1 LRPGQLSQ
9 TAVQEPAVNG
19 TNAVAGDPVTG
30 VVLRNIHLRAPQ
42 SVDYVPS
49 GSKADLLFVAINE
62 SPTLPDRLV
71 SITSDIGTVAVT
83 GNPTLPPGGTLV
95 IGAPDGQP
103 SPLDAS
109 EGADTAAAGV
119 TLNKQIT
126 NGLTYDFTFT
136 FERSGQT
143 TVAVPISAG
152 EAPRRDTKGG
162 RGRGRH
168 GRPRLARCAF
178 LSGPTDTVTEW
189 LDRVPRRV
197 RSFGARNAGTSPPSG
212 WAVVQTAAPGAP
224 STRSQ
229 CSPRWA
235 PPPVAAR

>member
-1 LRPGQLSQ
+1 VNRQRSRAFAVTSGLSACGLAAAVVLTGCGAGQLSQ

-30 VVLRNIHLRAPQ
+30 VALRNIHLRAPQ

-62 SPTLPDRLV
+62 SPTTPDRLV

-95 IGAPDGQP
+95 IGAPDGRP

-152 EAPRRDTKGG
+152 EAPRRDTKGAVEAEG
-162 RGRGRH
+162 DTGGH
-168 GRPRLARCAF
+168 G
-178 LSGPTDTVTEW
+178 
-189 LDRVPRRV
+189 
-197 RSFGARNAGTSPPSG
+197 
-212 WAVVQTAAPGAP
+212 
-224 STRSQ
+224 
-229 CSPRWA
+229 
-235 PPPVAAR
+235 

>member
-1 LRPGQLSQ
+1 VNRQRSRAFAVTTGLSACGLAAAFVLTGCSAGQVTQ
-9 TAVQEPAVNG
+9 TSVQEPAVNG
-19 TNAVAGDPVTG
+19 TNAVAGDPVSG
-30 VVLRNIHLRAPQ
+30 VALRNVHLRAPQ

-71 SITSDIGTVAVT
+71 SITSDIGKVAVT

-119 TLNKQIT
+119 TLSEKIS
-126 NGLTYDFTFT
+126 NGLTYDFTFK
-136 FERSGQT
+136 FERSGET

-152 EAPRRDTKGG
+152 EAPRRDTKGAVEAEG
-162 RGRGRH
+162 DTGGH
-168 GRPRLARCAF
+168 G
-178 LSGPTDTVTEW
+178 
-189 LDRVPRRV
+189 
-197 RSFGARNAGTSPPSG
+197 
-212 WAVVQTAAPGAP
+212 
-224 STRSQ
+224 
-229 CSPRWA
+229 
-235 PPPVAAR
+235 

>member
-1 LRPGQLSQ
+1 VNRQRSRAFAVTSGLSACGLAAAVVLTGCGAGQLSQ

-30 VVLRNIHLRAPQ
+30 VALRNIHLRAPQ

-62 SPTLPDRLV
+62 SPTTPDRLV

-152 EAPRRDTKGG
+152 EAPRRDTKGAVEAEG
-162 RGRGRH
+162 DTGGH
-168 GRPRLARCAF
+168 G
-178 LSGPTDTVTEW
+178 
-189 LDRVPRRV
+189 
-197 RSFGARNAGTSPPSG
+197 
-212 WAVVQTAAPGAP
+212 
-224 STRSQ
+224 
-229 CSPRWA
+229 
-235 PPPVAAR
+235 

>member
-1 LRPGQLSQ
+1 VNRQRSRAFAVTSGLSACGLAAAVFLTGCGAGQLSQ

-62 SPTLPDRLV
+62 SPTTPDRLV

-126 NGLTYDFTFT
+126 NGLTYGFTFT

-152 EAPRRDTKGG
+152 EAPRRDTKGAVEAEG
-162 RGRGRH
+162 DTGGH
-168 GRPRLARCAF
+168 G
-178 LSGPTDTVTEW
+178 
-189 LDRVPRRV
+189 
-197 RSFGARNAGTSPPSG
+197 
-212 WAVVQTAAPGAP
+212 
-224 STRSQ
+224 
-229 CSPRWA
+229 
-235 PPPVAAR
+235 

>member
-1 LRPGQLSQ
+1 VNRQRSRAFAVTSGLSACGLAAAVVLTGCGAGQLSQ

-109 EGADTAAAGV
+109 EGADSAAAGV

-152 EAPRRDTKGG
+152 EAPRRDTKGAVEAEG
-162 RGRGRH
+162 DTGGH
-168 GRPRLARCAF
+168 G
-178 LSGPTDTVTEW
+178 
-189 LDRVPRRV
+189 
-197 RSFGARNAGTSPPSG
+197 
-212 WAVVQTAAPGAP
+212 
-224 STRSQ
+224 
-229 CSPRWA
+229 
-235 PPPVAAR
+235 

>member
-1 LRPGQLSQ
+1 MNRQRSRAFAVTSGLSACGLAAAVVLTGCGAGQLSQ

-62 SPTLPDRLV
+62 SPTTPDRLV

-152 EAPRRDTKGG
+152 EAPRRDTKGAVEAEG
-162 RGRGRH
+162 DTGGH
-168 GRPRLARCAF
+168 G
-178 LSGPTDTVTEW
+178 
-189 LDRVPRRV
+189 
-197 RSFGARNAGTSPPSG
+197 
-212 WAVVQTAAPGAP
+212 
-224 STRSQ
+224 
-229 CSPRWA
+229 
-235 PPPVAAR
+235 

>member
-1 LRPGQLSQ
+1 MNRQRSRAFAVTSGLSACGLAAAVVLTGCGAGQLSQ

-30 VVLRNIHLRAPQ
+30 VALRNIHLRAPQ

-62 SPTLPDRLV
+62 SPTTPDRLV

-152 EAPRRDTKGG
+152 EAPRRDTKGAVEAEG
-162 RGRGRH
+162 DTGGH
-168 GRPRLARCAF
+168 G
-178 LSGPTDTVTEW
+178 
-189 LDRVPRRV
+189 
-197 RSFGARNAGTSPPSG
+197 
-212 WAVVQTAAPGAP
+212 
-224 STRSQ
+224 
-229 CSPRWA
+229 
-235 PPPVAAR
+235 

>member
-1 LRPGQLSQ
+1 VNRQRSRAFAVTSGLSACGLAAAVVLTGCGAGQLSQ

-30 VVLRNIHLRAPQ
+30 VALRNIHLRAPQ

-71 SITSDIGTVAVT
+71 SIKSDIGTVAVT

-136 FERSGQT
+136 FERSGQA

-152 EAPRRDTKGG
+152 EAPRRDTKGAVEAEG
-162 RGRGRH
+162 DTGGH
-168 GRPRLARCAF
+168 G
-178 LSGPTDTVTEW
+178 
-189 LDRVPRRV
+189 
-197 RSFGARNAGTSPPSG
+197 
-212 WAVVQTAAPGAP
+212 
-224 STRSQ
+224 
-229 CSPRWA
+229 
-235 PPPVAAR
+235 

>member
-1 LRPGQLSQ
+1 VNRQRSRAFAVTSGLSACGLAAAVVLTGCGAGQLSQ

-30 VVLRNIHLRAPQ
+30 VALRNIHLRAPQ

-152 EAPRRDTKGG
+152 EPPRRDTKGAVEAEG
-162 RGRGRH
+162 DTGGH
-168 GRPRLARCAF
+168 G
-178 LSGPTDTVTEW
+178 
-189 LDRVPRRV
+189 
-197 RSFGARNAGTSPPSG
+197 
-212 WAVVQTAAPGAP
+212 
-224 STRSQ
+224 
-229 CSPRWA
+229 
-235 PPPVAAR
+235 